1 MPKLIVPTNAFIH
14 TARHFLSLNRS
25 FTGRGAKA
33 IIELDSRWM
42 HLDPMSLS
50 MIAAWGG
57 WCQRRGLKIEVKNP
71 SHRANYAARMKLF
84 QHLGVDYDPG
94 ISEHEE
100 AGRFMP
106 LCQVM
111 NQNQL
116 TAVIADIS
124 ALLHL
129 DKDPDSLA
137 AVQYCVSEL
146 LRNVLEHSRSD
157 EGAFVCAH
165 RYTKTTPHR
174 VTIGVADC
182 GQGIAEH
189 LGHAHRD
196 AFYSDRIALG
206 LAMRPGIT
214 GALRGLYGS
223 LENAGAGLFIT
234 RCIAK
239 GTGGYFLLVSG
250 DAGYRLRRART
261 PDDQI
266 DLYIDPFDEPRH
278 DLWQFP
284 SKWQGTVVALEI
296 ARRRLRIFRNSFGGS
311 DRECPK
317 EFLRP
322 ERSGSHDNE
331 NRAGFR
337 STGLCRK

>member
-1 MPKLIVPTNAFIH
+1 MLKMIVPTNAFIH
-14 TARHFLSLNRS
+14 SAHHFFSLNS
-25 FTGRGAKA
+25 PFTGRRTKA
-33 IIELDSRWM
+33 VIELDSRWM
-42 HLDPMSLS
+42 HFDPMSLS

-57 WCQRRGLKIEVKNP
+57 WCQRQGLKIEVKNP
-71 SHRANYAARMKLF
+71 GRRANYAARMKLF
-84 QHLGVDYDPG
+84 QHLGVDYEPG

-106 LCQVM
+106 LSQVR
-111 NQNQL
+111 NQHQL
-116 TAVIADIS
+116 TAVIANIS

-129 DKDPDSLA
+129 DRDPDSLA

-146 LRNVLEHSRSD
+146 LRNVLEHSGSG

-174 VTIGVADC
+174 VTIAVADC
-182 GQGIAEH
+182 GRGIAEH
-189 LGHAHRD
+189 LGHAHPD
-196 AFYSDRIALG
+196 AFYSDQIALG

-214 GALRGLYGS
+214 GALKGLYGIP
-223 LENAGAGLFIT
+223 ENAGAGLFIT

-261 PDDQI
+261 ADDESA
-266 DLYIDPFDEPRH
+266 LYIDPFDEPRH

-284 SKWQGTVVALEI
+284 SKWQGTIVALEI
-296 ARRRLRIFRNSFGGS
+296 CTEKIADFQ
-311 DRECPK
+311 
-317 EFLRP
+317 EFFQWVRQRMP
-322 ERSGSHDNE
+322 ERISS
-331 NRAGFR
+331 A
-337 STGLCRK
+337 RKIRFT